1 MMKIVIAPDSFK
13 ESLGAFD
20 VAQALAAGVL
30 MACPDAQIDLC
41 PLADGGEGT
50 VDALVAATGGRVF
63 FTDVFDALGQTGRA
77 KFGIL
82 GSPQEAGSLL
92 PGMVG
97 LTGAMTETESKTAP
111 GGIAVI
117 EMAAAAG
124 LSRVPIDKRNP
135 ARTTTFGVGQLIT
148 AALDAEVK
156 EILLGVGDSATCDGG
171 AGALQALGVEF
182 YDADGEACVCG
193 LAGMGLMDVSR
204 IDTTNLDSRLANV
217 KLTVLCDVDNPL
229 LGEAGAARMFGPQ
242 KGATP
247 EAVEQL
253 EANLGHWASV
263 LREQGFTDI
272 ADLPGAGAAGGLAG
286 GLAAVTGATLESG
299 GKRIAEAAGLAGRL
313 RGADLCLT
321 GEGRLDAQSL
331 AGKTAVRVADLA
343 GREGV
348 STICIAGELGDV
360 GEGADQNHPVTER
373 FREVHTL
380 VAANI
385 SRSRALADPGPLLT
399 ERARQ
404 AIQAFLREG

>member
-1 MMKIVIAPDSFK
+1 VIAPDSFK

-30 MACPDAQIDLC
+30 LACPDAQIDLC

-50 VDALVAATGGRVF
+50 VDALVAATGGRVLF
-63 FTDVFDALGQTGRA
+63 ADVFDALGQTGRA

-97 LTGAMTETESKTAP
+97 LTGAMTETESETAP
-111 GGIAVI
+111 GGTAVI

-148 AALDAEVK
+148 AALDAGAD
-156 EILLGVGDSATCDGG
+156 EILLGLGDSATCDGG
-171 AGALQALGVEF
+171 AGALQAIGVEF
-182 YDADGEACVCG
+182 YDADDEPCVCG
-193 LAGMGLMDVSR
+193 LAGMGLVTISR
-204 IDTTNLDSRLANV
+204 VDTKNLDSRLANV
-217 KLTVLCDVDNPL
+217 KLTLLCDVDNPL
-229 LGEAGAARMFGPQ
+229 VGPTGAARVFGPQ

-247 EAVEQL
+247 ETVEQL
-253 EANLGHWASV
+253 DAGLTHWADI
-263 LREQGFTDI
+263 LREQ
-272 ADLPGAGAAGGLAG
+272 ADVEVATLPGAGAAGGLAS
-286 GLAAVTGATLESG
+286 GLVALAGATIEPG
-299 GKRIAEAAGLAGRL
+299 GKRIAEAAGLANRL
-313 RGADLCLT
+313 RGASLCIT

-331 AGKTAVRVADLA
+331 AGKTAVRVADLS

-360 GEGADQNHPVTER
+360 SEGESHPVTER

-404 AIQAFLREG
+404 AVQAFLLEG